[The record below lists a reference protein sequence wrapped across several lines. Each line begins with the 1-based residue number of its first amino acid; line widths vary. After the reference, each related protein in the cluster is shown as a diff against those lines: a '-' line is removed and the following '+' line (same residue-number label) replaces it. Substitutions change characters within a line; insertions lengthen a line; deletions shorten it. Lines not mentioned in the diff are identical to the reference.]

1 MFIYPEGRG
10 STVGAAIIL
19 ELTRTGCAPAAIV
32 NCNRETITAGGGVM
46 AKTFYD
52 VDIPMIDG
60 ISKEELMA
68 IPQEA
73 EVEVDGDAGTITVL

>member
-1 MFIYPEGRG
+1 
-10 STVGAAIIL
+10 
-19 ELTRTGCAPAAIV
+19 
-32 NCNRETITAGGGVM
+32 M

-68 IPQEA
+68 IPQDA
-73 EVEVDGDAGTITVL
+73 EVEVDGDAGIMTVL